1 MSSIV
6 RWMPQKKSK
15 PFLVLRRGTSL
26 TKTKMSS
33 NPFSSRF
40 IQPGAMAYEFFGR
53 GSIQS
58 LSNEFLALRSR
69 RGMIVG
75 PHGTGKSTLLD
86 ALQQDFLTRF
96 PDIPLV
102 HERFTRTPDSSRGQR
117 VSASDWPRDSI
128 VILDGYEQVSL
139 WSRWWLQRAS
149 RQKRIRL
156 LVTAHESL
164 RSFDLLWRTS
174 VDDQSAEW
182 IVKNMLQISNQKDL
196 DANLQLLLSSKEWLG
211 SRAQHGQNIRET
223 LFDMYDWWQSRA
235 R

>member
-1 MSSIV
+1 MS
-6 RWMPQKKSK
+6 
-15 PFLVLRRGTSL
+15 F
-26 TKTKMSS
+26 

-40 IQPGAMAYEFFGR
+40 IQPGAIEYEFFGR
-53 GSIQS
+53 DSIQS
-58 LSNEFLALRSR
+58 LSDRFLALRSR

-86 ALQQDFLTRF
+86 GLQKDFLTRF
-96 PDIPLV
+96 PDTSLV
-102 HERFTRTPDSSRGQR
+102 HERFSRTPDSVRGQR

-139 WSRWWLQRAS
+139 WSRCWIQRAS

-156 LVTAHESL
+156 LVTAHQPL

-174 VDDQSAEW
+174 VDEQSAEW
-182 IVKNMLQISNQKDL
+182 IVKHMLQLSNQEDL
-196 DANLQLLLSSKEWLG
+196 EAELQLLLSSKEWSD
-211 SRAQHGQNIRET
+211 SRTRHGQNIRET
-223 LFDMYDWWQSRA
+223 LFDMYDWWQSRV

>member
-1 MSSIV
+1 
-6 RWMPQKKSK
+6 
-15 PFLVLRRGTSL
+15 
-26 TKTKMSS
+26 MSS

-40 IQPGAMAYEFFGR
+40 IQPGAIEYDFFGR
-53 GSIQS
+53 DSIQS
-58 LSNEFLALRSR
+58 LSDRFLALRSR

-86 ALQQDFLTRF
+86 ALQKDFSTRC

-102 HERFTRTPDSSRGQR
+102 HERFSRAPNSARSHR

-128 VILDGYEQVSL
+128 VVLDGYEQVSL
-139 WSRWWLQRAS
+139 WSRWWIQRAS

-156 LVTAHESL
+156 LVTAHQPL
-164 RSFDLLWRTS
+164 RSFELLWRTS
-174 VDDQSAEW
+174 VDKQSAEW
-182 IVKNMLQISNQKDL
+182 IVKHMLRLANQEDS
-196 DANLQLLLSSKEWLG
+196 DPNLQLLLSSKEWSD
-211 SRAQHGQNIRET
+211 SRARHGQNIRET